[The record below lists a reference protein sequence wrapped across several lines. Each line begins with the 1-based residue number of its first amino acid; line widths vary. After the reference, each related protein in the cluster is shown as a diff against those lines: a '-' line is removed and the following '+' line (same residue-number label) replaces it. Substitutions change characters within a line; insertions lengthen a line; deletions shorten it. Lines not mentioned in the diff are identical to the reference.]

1 MTIPK
6 KYTVK
11 FSAVGG
17 KGKVPPESW
26 EAFKFTIVYLA
37 YKCNLDF
44 NEENDSRDF
53 YISTNFENRN
63 KASNVLEQAY
73 RTLATF
79 EIPVQKVRINVAE
92 NNYVL
97 EDLIDQVEMVPGD
110 INVDD
115 FYIYYL
121 TPHDACEMR
130 QGKITNNLELSRHR
144 KYVGTKNY
152 GTPVNIKKA
161 IPEVRDLISKLKSE
175 ERLGLVTS
183 IEMLR
188 NCERIVYFG
197 PFTGFHGNYKT
208 QLSMQIRYERID
220 NAITIDSKLEKP
232 IQQLLII

>member
-11 FSAVGG
+11 FSTVGG
-17 KGKVPPESW
+17 KGKVSPESW
-26 EAFKFTIVYLA
+26 EAFKFTIVCLA

-63 KASNVLEQAY
+63 KACNVLERAY
-73 RTLATF
+73 SLLVPCR
-79 EIPVQKVRINVAE
+79 IPVQKVRINVNE

-97 EDLIDQVEMVPGD
+97 EDLIDQIEMVPGD
-110 INVDD
+110 IDIDD

-121 TPHDACEMR
+121 TTNDAREMR

-144 KYVGTKNY
+144 KYIGTKNY
-152 GTPVNIKKA
+152 GITVNIKKT
-161 IPEVRDLISKLKSE
+161 IPEVRDLIGKLKSE
-175 ERLGLVTS
+175 GKLGLITS

-188 NCERIVYFG
+188 NGERIVYFG

-208 QLSMQIRYERID
+208 QLNMQIHYERI
-220 NAITIDSKLEKP
+220 NAVTVIDDRPEKP
-232 IQQLLII
+232 LQQLVM